1 MPVIAFTQEMG
12 SLAKD
17 VAVKLA
23 EEMKLEIARHEV
35 IDHVASR
42 MHVPKSLVSRLR
54 EGKAGAIER
63 LRADRDSMAM
73 FTAEEVLEVAK
84 KGNIVLRGWGSTALL
99 RPVKHVIK
107 VRITR
112 PFEQRVEWLM
122 NHLETDDKE
131 AAEEEIHRSDS
142 AHATRMHELFG
153 VKWGD
158 PLLYDVV
165 LNTDRLSVDSCV
177 QVIRDLAGRPEFA
190 ETPESLEQIDH
201 MALEA
206 RIRSAL
212 RADERTHEVRVT
224 IESRAGHVIL
234 SGIVFSDAERDLTQK
249 VVGAVPGVVDI
260 DNQLRV
266 ARSSSRFTYSK
277 T

>member
-23 EEMKLEIARHEV
+23 EEMNLEIARHEV
-35 IDHVASR
+35 IDHIASR

-54 EGKAGAIER
+54 EGKAGPIER
-63 LRADRDSMAM
+63 LRADRDSMAV

-84 KGNIVLRGWGSTALL
+84 KGNVVLRGWGSTCLL
-99 RPVKHVIK
+99 RSVPHVIT
-107 VRITR
+107 VRVTR
-112 PFEQRVEWLM
+112 SLDNRVAWLM
-122 NHLETDDKE
+122 DHLQADDE
-131 AAEEEIHRSDS
+131 DAARDEIHRSDS
-142 AHATRMHELFG
+142 AHASRMHELFG
-153 VKWGD
+153 VSWGD
-158 PLLYDVV
+158 PLLYDLV

-177 QVIRDLAGRPEFA
+177 AVIRELAGRPEFA
-190 ETPESLEQIDH
+190 ETPASLEQIDH
-201 MALEA
+201 MALQA

-212 RADERTHEVRVT
+212 RADERTHEVKVS
-224 IESRAGHVIL
+224 IESRAGHVTL
-234 SGIVFSDAERDLTQK
+234 SGIVFSDDERNLTQA
-249 VVGAVPGVVDI
+249 VVASVPGVVDI